1 MILAE
6 SPRRQRVTKLV
17 NWGHWFALANIVI
30 AIVIASIFVFSSPMP
45 GTGVGT
51 LYLLANWFGHIG
63 FMTFFGFVIFILPL
77 CYLVNNPSIIKA
89 SASVIAA
96 SGLALLAF
104 DALLFNRTGFHI
116 SFYAADLLRNEAQNK
131 MDIGSWQQWAFLLL
145 LFVVWF
151 SFQLVLANAIWKRID
166 KLTKH
171 RVGVPVTTFFVTCF
185 VTSHAVHV
193 WADARLYQPIIKQD
207 NMFPLSYPATA
218 KTTMSRYGLL
228 DLAAYEERK
237 QLQFNPD
244 IHSITYPAEPVYCSI
259 DNSKN
264 LTVVVQVDDSPL
276 PDLSEINGVTLNTM
290 ANYYAT
296 ASTLQGLITATL
308 FGVPEIYQE
317 ALSQKRPVLLAL
329 PLGSGMPVSVHSDI
343 ELPFKQLAGYLQP
356 LTNNHDGLH
365 IAFLK
370 GSDIQEYATHTLK
383 RNHDIIIA
391 SGSTDT
397 SGKGKL
403 YSTLDISTKL
413 ASTEDLAPTILNA
426 LGCSAPATFYSTG
439 QNLLSPTR
447 AWLVT
452 TSGERIVVLN
462 ENKRTDVLSNGSY
475 EISDIQTGKR
485 SKDTLNVDLLS
496 QAIKH
501 LTRFSKQT

>member
-17 NWGHWFALANIVI
+17 NWGHWFALANIII

-77 CYLVNNPSIIKA
+77 CYVVSNQRIIKA
-89 SASVIAA
+89 SASIIAA
-96 SGLALLAF
+96 VGLALLAF

-116 SFYAADLLRNEAQNK
+116 SFHAADLLRSEAQSQIAIDN
-131 MDIGSWQQWAFLLL
+131 WQQWAFLFL
-145 LFVVWF
+145 LFVVWLG
-151 SFQLVLANAIWKRID
+151 FQLVLANAIWKRVERFTRY
-166 KLTKH
+166 K
-171 RVGVPVTTFFVTCF
+171 VGIPVATFFVSCF
-185 VTSHAVHV
+185 VTSHAIHV
-193 WADARLYQPIIKQD
+193 WADAKLYQPIIKQD

-244 IHSITYPAEPVYCSI
+244 IHNITYPAEPVYCSI
-259 DNSKN
+259 ETSKN
-264 LTVVVQVDDSPL
+264 LTVIVQTDDSEVEVFT
-276 PDLSEINGVTLNTM
+276 DERMAVIND
-290 ANYYAT
+290 YYST
-296 ASTLQGLITATL
+296 ASSIEGLMTTTL
-308 FGVPEIYQE
+308 FGVPEIYQD
-317 ALSQKRPVLLAL
+317 ALSKKRPVLLAL
-329 PLGSGMPVSVHSDI
+329 PLGSGMPVSIHSESD
-343 ELPFKQLAGYLQP
+343 LPLPQLSGYQQP
-356 LTNNHDGLH
+356 LSNQHQGLH

-370 GSDIQEYATHTLK
+370 GDDIKDYAKDAMSRGHNLMVATGF
-383 RNHDIIIA
+383 
-391 SGSTDT
+391 GSEF
-397 SGKGKL
+397 GKGKL
-403 YSTLDISTKL
+403 VSNLPLNAQL

-426 LGCSAPATFYSTG
+426 LGCTAPSTFYSTG
-439 QNLLSPTR
+439 QNLLAPTR
-447 AWLVT
+447 PWLVS
-452 TSGERIVVLN
+452 TSGERIVVFH

-475 EISDIQTGKR
+475 EISDIKTGKR
-485 SKDTLNVDLLS
+485 SKDALNVDLLS

-501 LTRFSKQT
+501 LSRFSKQN